1 MTWNND
7 AGLDPD
13 NLFLRDGAADK
24 VGNDFTQL
32 ATKLETLRKNF
43 GRYHADMGMSG
54 CDEGDSWNAKVD
66 EAAGHVYDA
75 IGTFIRRANEY
86 SQRAHATQKACQNTD
101 ESNAHSFEPVD
112 RSAAHP
118 PVAPHA

>member
-32 ATKLETLRKNF
+32 ATKLETLQSKFAN
-43 GRYHADMGMSG
+43 YHANMGMPG
-54 CDEGDSWNAKVD
+54 CKEGDSWNEVVN
-66 EAAGHVYDA
+66 EAAGHVFDA
-75 IGTFIRRANEY
+75 IGTFIDRANQY
-86 SQRAHATQKACQNTD
+86 AQRAHATQKACQNTD
-101 ESNAHSFEPVD
+101 ENNAHLFEPVD
-112 RSAAHP
+112 RTAAHP